1 MGADAMRSEQRQ
13 QPGSHKLYAWLM
25 SLCLLVMI
33 SFAFPKITWLGGLG
47 YALIALLLTQLVMI
61 RKRVITL
68 HDRLYQ
74 GLGVLALV
82 TQLLW
87 LFTPL
92 RWHNS
97 GIPLVVSWSVLVG
110 WSVVRLVQRLAR
122 ETKVTASV
130 LMGAAAGYLLLGL
143 TAGLVMMGLET
154 IQPGSFEPIELAASA
169 YAVDASVLTS
179 VAVFSQLNY
188 FAFICLT
195 TVGFGDIEPML
206 PMARMLSVSTGI
218 AGPIYLAVVM
228 GVLIGRYAATVERQE
243 DDPTR
248 RDLSR

>member
-1 MGADAMRSEQRQ
+1 MRSEGRQ
-13 QPGSHKLYAWLM
+13 QPGSKKLYAWLLG
-25 SLCLLVMI
+25 LCLLVMI
-33 SFAFPKITWLGGLG
+33 SFAFPKITWLGSLG
-47 YALIALLLTQLVMI
+47 YALIALLLTQLVVI
-61 RKRVITL
+61 RKRVLSL

-74 GLGVLALV
+74 GLGVVALV

-143 TAGLVMMGLET
+143 TAGLVTMGLET
-154 IQPGSFEPIELAASA
+154 IQPGSFEPIELAAGAS
-169 YAVDASVLTS
+169 AVDASVLAS
-179 VAVFSQLNY
+179 VGVFSQLNY

-195 TVGFGDIEPML
+195 TVGFGDIQPML
-206 PMARMLSVSTGI
+206 PLARMLSVSTGI

-228 GVLIGRYAATVERQE
+228 GVLIGRYAATVERE
-243 DDPTR
+243 ERDPTR
-248 RDLSR
+248 RDPSR